1 MGPERTAE
9 REAGM
14 QQDAGR
20 TSLGVGGAFAP
31 FAESLEATLPEPL
44 ALSDVARM
52 TPMEIAQS
60 SELVTSSYRELVGM
74 ALSLQNEAYR
84 RLMLSVLKDTRVTF
98 MELYPERSDRE
109 EIRGELARFG
119 YMSEED
125 DVDELFPPRPED
137 PQPYLASPQ
146 SHEDLYNP
154 HPGGMAITCAVNC
167 RLSEYHTMLYRE
179 HFGVPADRDL
189 AVAGLCIHEY
199 PKAWL
204 YYWNED
210 GSYGIEPRTFGGNM
224 HTHDVYVTAEML
236 HRGAP
241 PELVVGVAAA
251 HSFGAPDLTEDG
263 KETRMS
269 WPGYEWVKKFLHAG
283 ALLAQRDP
291 VEAGVLEPGEKVGEY
306 VLPPQPVEI
315 WNCHLSDMNWPYT
328 AGAAHKYTFPLLGE
342 VAREEYGIASPE
354 GREFNQLKNYVYAQ
368 VGQIALYE
376 ALVREGE
383 GAARRIVKRLV
394 NSR

>member
-1 MGPERTAE
+1 MTDGGSR
-9 REAGM
+9 AGI
-14 QQDAGR
+14 
-20 TSLGVGGAFAP
+20 GVGGAFAP
-31 FAESLEATLPEPL
+31 FAEALEATLPEPL
-44 ALSDVARM
+44 ALSDVAKM

-74 ALSLQNEAYR
+74 ALSLQNGAYKR
-84 RLMLSVLKDTRVTF
+84 IMLDVLKDTRATF
-98 MELYPERSDRE
+98 MELYPDRSDRE
-109 EIRGELARFG
+109 EIRDELARYG

-125 DVDELFPPRPED
+125 DVDELFPSNPD
-137 PQPYLASPQ
+137 NPQPYVASPQ

-204 YYWNED
+204 YYWKED

-251 HSFGAPDLTEDG
+251 HSFGAPDLTQDG

-269 WPGYEWVKKFLHAG
+269 WPGYEWVTKFLHAG

-291 VEAGVLEPGEKVGEY
+291 VEAGILEPGEKQGEY
-306 VLPPQPVEI
+306 ALPPQTVEI

-328 AGAAHKYTFPLLGE
+328 AGAAHKYTYPLLEEMAG
-342 VAREEYGIASPE
+342 EEYGIASPE

-376 ALVREGE
+376 ALVRDGE
-383 GAARRIVKRLV
+383 AAARRIVRRLV
-394 NSR
+394 DRR

>member
-1 MGPERTAE
+1 
-9 REAGM
+9 
-14 QQDAGR
+14 
-20 TSLGVGGAFAP
+20 
-31 FAESLEATLPEPL
+31 
-44 ALSDVARM
+44 
-52 TPMEIAQS
+52 MEIAQS

-109 EIRGELARFG
+109 EIRAELARFG

-125 DVDELFPPRPED
+125 DVDELFPSNPD
-137 PQPYLASPQ
+137 NPQPYLASPQ

-179 HFGVPADRDL
+179 HYGVPADRDL

-204 YYWNED
+204 YYWKED

-291 VEAGVLEPGEKVGEY
+291 VEAGILEPGEKEGEY

-328 AGAAHKYTFPLLGE
+328 AGAAHKYTYPLLE
-342 VAREEYGIASPE
+342 KVAAEEYGIASQG

-376 ALVREGE
+376 VLVRDGE
-383 GAARRIVKRLV
+383 AAASRIVKRLV
-394 NSR
+394 DRR

>member
-1 MGPERTAE
+1 
-9 REAGM
+9 M

-20 TSLGVGGAFAP
+20 ASLGVGGAFAP
-31 FAESLEATLPEPL
+31 FAEALEATLPGPL
-44 ALSDVARM
+44 ALSDVAKM
-52 TPMEIAQS
+52 TPLEIAQS
-60 SELVTSSYRELVGM
+60 SALVTSSYQELMSM
-74 ALSLQNEAYR
+74 ALSLENEAYR

-98 MELYPERSDRE
+98 MELYPDRSDRE
-109 EIRGELARFG
+109 TIRSELARFG

-137 PQPYLASPQ
+137 PQPYVASPQ

-179 HFGVPADRDL
+179 HFGVPANRDL

-204 YYWNED
+204 YYWKED

-269 WPGYEWVKKFLHAG
+269 WPGYDWVKKFLHAG

-291 VEAGVLEPGEKVGEY
+291 VEAGVLEPGEDEGEY
-306 VLPPQPVEI
+306 VLPPQTVEI

-328 AGAAHKYTFPLLGE
+328 AGAAHKYTYPLLE
-342 VAREEYGIASPE
+342 QVAREEYGIASPE

-376 ALVREGE
+376 ALVRDGE
-383 GAARRIVKRLV
+383 AAARRIVKRLV